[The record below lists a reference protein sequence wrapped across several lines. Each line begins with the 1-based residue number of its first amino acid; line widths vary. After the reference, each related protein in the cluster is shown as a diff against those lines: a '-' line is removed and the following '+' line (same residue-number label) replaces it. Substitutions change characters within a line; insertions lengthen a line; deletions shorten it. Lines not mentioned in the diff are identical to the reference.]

1 MSEARIRLYLQV
13 GDGAIQPVGHATG
26 DDEADLRAATAA
38 LLRSMSSHID
48 TDAAFLETV
57 LRYDEEDT

>member
-1 MSEARIRLYLQV
+1 MSEPRIRVYFQV

-26 DDEADLRAATAA
+26 EDEPDLRAGLAA

-48 TDAAFLETV
+48 SDAAFLETV

>member
-1 MSEARIRLYLQV
+1 MNEVRIRLYLQV

-26 DDEADLRAATAA
+26 DDEPDLRAGLAA

-48 TDAAFLETV
+48 SDAAFLETV
-57 LRYDEEDT
+57 LRYDNDAT